1 VLDYGGN
8 NDFSCNG
15 QVWVGVI
22 NDSSPLV
29 RETSI
34 KELSPTEL
42 CLAPDGQVEAW
53 ENVSEDIR
61 VGGVG
66 SH

>member
-42 CLAPDGQVEAW
+42 CLTPDGRVEAW
-53 ENVSEDIR
+53 ENVGEDIR